1 MLLTLT
7 LLHILYTVHYNY
19 GVHVIAGKNKLMGH
33 GDIDKMIFFD
43 TTIFGLVLQAT
54 AVYTQV
60 TVDSSPF
67 VECSS
72 NSGNL
77 TKTKMLVRSTVV
89 QWISTI
95 TLIYCL

>member
-1 MLLTLT
+1 MLFTLT

-19 GVHVIAGKNKLMGH
+19 GVHVIAGKNELMGH

-60 TVDSSPF
+60 TVD
-67 VECSS
+67 
-72 NSGNL
+72 
-77 TKTKMLVRSTVV
+77 R
-89 QWISTI
+89 
-95 TLIYCL
+95 

>member
-60 TVDSSPF
+60 TVESYPF
-67 VECSS
+67 VECVCTIKCLIS
-72 NSGNL
+72 
-77 TKTKMLVRSTVV
+77 V
-89 QWISTI
+89 Q
-95 TLIYCL
+95 LYAP